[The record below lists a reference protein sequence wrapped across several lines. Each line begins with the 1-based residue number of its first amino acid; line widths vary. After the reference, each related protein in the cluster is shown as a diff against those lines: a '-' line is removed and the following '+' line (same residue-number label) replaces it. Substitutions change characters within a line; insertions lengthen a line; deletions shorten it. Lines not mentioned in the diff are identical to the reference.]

1 MKKAHDDIYRT
12 IINANGNSDVV
23 NVVLTKYRAEGAND
37 TATRDIVNKQF
48 KSLYK
53 KRLDSRLV
61 AAAGASPVAQND
73 KVYADNAANR
83 RLGRAGKPMG
93 SHVVHK

>member
-1 MKKAHDDIYRT
+1 MKKAHDEIYRT
-12 IINANGNSDVV
+12 IVNANGEPGVV
-23 NVVLTKYRAEGAND
+23 NLVLTKYRSEGAND
-37 TATRDIVNKQF
+37 TATREIVNKQF

-53 KRLDSRLV
+53 KPLDRSATSSV
-61 AAAGASPVAQND
+61 TMQND
-73 KVYADNAANR
+73 RVYADNAANR